1 MSCYINELIKSDQY
15 ERNGDEDQ
23 SVPTTSVL
31 EVNDDNVAEPTVEK
45 DDSFQ
50 ATDKEIKY
58 KTIELEANVSD
69 SKIPTGMNSDIVIES
84 EQSNELNV
92 EELHIEKVDKTES
105 QSNPSEN
112 QGNCSIMSTVKND
125 NDIQESTAAAP
136 EKLIQDMSIL
146 NITEKNSKNFNSSV
160 VLNKH
165 TDSLR
170 NLMLYDSNTD
180 NESDNSDFEKDW
192 QLHVLNNPDTGS
204 SEDSE
209 SDSNESLGSSDG
221 GSIIDM
227 KKEL

>member
-1 MSCYINELIKSDQY
+1 MSCCINELIKSDQY
-15 ERNGDEDQ
+15 ERNEDEDQ

-31 EVNDDNVAEPTVEK
+31 EVNDDNVAETTNKK

-50 ATDKEIKY
+50 ATDKEIEY

-84 EQSNELNV
+84 EQLNELNV
-92 EELHIEKVDKTES
+92 EVDKTES
-105 QSNPSEN
+105 QSNPTKN
-112 QGNCSIMSTVKND
+112 QGNCLIMSMSTVKNV
-125 NDIQESTAAAP
+125 NDIQESTSAAP
-136 EKLIQDMSIL
+136 EKLIQDLSIL
-146 NITEKNSKNFNSSV
+146 NITEKNSKHFNSSV

-221 GSIIDM
+221 SSIIDI